1 MHLARTAI
9 LIAALTVGAAAAVPL
24 WVAPV
29 RAAPATAVAPVA
41 PATTPAPHKAIYS
54 MTMVQSKQPGQIV
67 SVAGRMYYEW
77 RDGCDAWTTDQK
89 FALDYVYAEQNST
102 RFNSHY
108 TAWESKAGN
117 DYSFAVKRTRDG
129 ELVEEYRGTAKRAKA
144 GIGTAKY
151 VKPEAESL
159 ELPNGF
165 FFPTSHTLSLIR
177 KANEGQKIFNAQMFD
192 GSDGEGAVEV
202 NAVLGPRVE
211 KDPSTQVQSSLIE
224 GPARRVRMAFWGA
237 DPNAALPEY
246 EMTLTLHDNGV
257 VSGMRIDYD
266 DFSIQGRLTAI
277 DALPAAKCK

>member
-1 MHLARTAI
+1 MQLARTVA
-9 LIAALTVGAAAAVPL
+9 LTAALTLGAAGVMPSLAG
-24 WVAPV
+24 
-29 RAAPATAVAPVA
+29 AAPATAAAANA
-41 PATTPAPHKAIYS
+41 PAGPAPHKAIYT
-54 MTMVQSKQPGQIV
+54 MTMVTSKQPGQIV
-67 SVAGRMYYEW
+67 NVSGRMYYEW

-144 GIGTAKY
+144 GVGTAKY
-151 VKPEAESL
+151 VKPEPESL

-165 FFPTSHTLSLIR
+165 FFPTAHTMSIIR
-177 KANEGQKIFNAQMFD
+177 KANEGQKFFNAQMFD

-211 KDPSTQVQSSLIE
+211 KDPSAAVQSPLLDT
-224 GPARRVRMAFWGA
+224 PARKIRMAFWGA

-246 EMTLTLHDNGV
+246 EMTMTLHDNGV

-277 DALPAAKCK
+277 DTLPAAKCK